1 MQKSCS
7 PRLRRGLLTYIVTRQ
22 PAGFPLVVPAVP
34 IDYVRA
40 DMKSNEPP
48 IRGEGSPIVAFAS
61 LGAAVGVAYDA
72 STTPI
77 EHFMRISHLQPK
89 SDVGSALRELSRE
102 ARETWNDDV
111 EPHLYEVSR
120 IAQQAWENFPLDGL

>member
-1 MQKSCS
+1 M
-7 PRLRRGLLTYIVTRQ
+7 
-22 PAGFPLVVPAVP
+22 
-34 IDYVRA
+34 
-40 DMKSNEPP
+40 
-48 IRGEGSPIVAFAS
+48 AFAS